1 MSRLAPKMNPRNPS
15 NCINAN
21 PPRLRSAIN
30 PSPNSKIDI
39 ETQSQI
45 TQSDRLLAALL
56 FSLSALALAADSV
69 QINDPVVASTI
80 SKMERGAT
88 REAAHAFCEFWRTGD
103 EAPLKKA
110 LVENFADGVVGPPRA
125 PATIGL
131 RPSRRLGASEKE

>member
-1 MSRLAPKMNPRNPS
+1 MPSKPRRVAAS
-15 NCINAN
+15 
-21 PPRLRSAIN
+21 SAGGI
-30 PSPNSKIDI
+30 KFD
-39 ETQSQI
+39 
-45 TQSDRLLAALL
+45 D
-56 FSLSALALAADSV
+56 F
-69 QINDPVVASTI
+69 VVASTI